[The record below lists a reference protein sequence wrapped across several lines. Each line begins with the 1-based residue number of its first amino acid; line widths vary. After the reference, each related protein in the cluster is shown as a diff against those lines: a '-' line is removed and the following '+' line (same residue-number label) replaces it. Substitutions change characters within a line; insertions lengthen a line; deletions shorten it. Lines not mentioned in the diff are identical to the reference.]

1 MMLDSVDHL
10 NSMAYDAINDP
21 ETEARISQYE
31 MAFRMQ
37 SSVPELT
44 DISKEPAIT
53 KALYGP
59 DVTDPGTFSANC
71 LLARRLVERGTRF
84 VQVFHRGWDAH
95 SKTPEVLRLQCKDI
109 DQACYGLIN
118 DLKQRGMLEDT
129 LVIWGGEFGRT
140 VYSQGTLTETNYGR
154 DHHPRC
160 FTVWMAGAGVKPGTS
175 YGVTDDFCYNILEN
189 PVHIRDMNATILNR
203 FGIDANTFN
212 YKFQGLDQR
221 LVGVEKAKVV
231 EDILT

>member
-1 MMLDSVDHL
+1 MLDSVGHM
-10 NSMAYDAINDP
+10 NSMQHDMIHDP

-59 DVTDPGTFSANC
+59 QVTDPGTFAANC

-84 VQVFHRGWDAH
+84 VQVFHRGWDVHTEA
-95 SKTPEVLRLQCKDI
+95 PMGLRAQCADI
-109 DQACYGLIN
+109 DQGCYGLIT

-140 VYSQGTLTETNYGR
+140 VYSQGKLTRETYGR

-160 FTVWMAGAGVKPGTS
+160 FTVWMAGAGVKAGFS

-212 YKFQGLDQR
+212 FKFQGLDQR
-221 LVGVEKAKVV
+221 LVGVEKASVV